1 MFTGLVLG
9 MGETIRILP
18 GSGESRF
25 AFRPLFS
32 CPAWVKGES
41 IAVNGACLT
50 VESFDAGSFTAYASR
65 ETLAL
70 TTLGELRPGS
80 RVNLERALAMGDRLG
95 GHLVSGHVDGVAVVE
110 SLADAASSRQ
120 FRVRVPESFSPQ
132 IIAKGSIAFDGVS
145 LTVNRC
151 GPGFLEVNVIPETR
165 AVTTVGFWRVGTK
178 VNFETDLI
186 GKYVERMLLAWKETS
201 AGAKAENPGLSMDF
215 LREHGF

>member
-9 MGETIRILP
+9 MGETVKIQP

-25 AFRPLFS
+25 CFRPLF
-32 CPAWVKGES
+32 PAPEWVRGES

-50 VESFDAGSFTAYASR
+50 VEHFDRASFTAYASQ
-65 ETLAL
+65 ETLSL
-70 TTLGELRPGS
+70 TTLADLRRGD

-110 SLADAASSRQ
+110 SFSEAGSSRQ
-120 FRVRVPESFSPQ
+120 FRIRLPEEFSPQ
-132 IIAKGSIAFDGVS
+132 VIPKGSIALDGIS

-165 AVTTVGFWRVGTK
+165 AVTTVSLWKAGTRL
-178 VNFETDLI
+178 NFETDLI
-186 GKYVERMLLAWKETS
+186 GKYVAGMLAAWKGSSPE
-201 AGAKAENPGLSMDF
+201 KEGLSMDF